1 MPEKTFSWLIGS
13 PRHQMRLG
21 FADHDQGI
29 HGVEKNRSLEIFNRG
44 VLLNS

>member
-13 PRHQMRLG
+13 SRYQMRLG
-21 FADHDQGI
+21 LAAHEQGI